1 MTQDEIKKMDKK
13 IRVVQDPFGMGFQS
27 FYKIISEFAQMKGK
41 PKEEILRQ
49 YIVWK
54 ARTV

>member
-13 IRVVQDPFGMGFQS
+13 IRMVQDPFGMGFQS